1 MHPQAKKTTYFW
13 HRFKPIQPL
22 TDQLIFIPPM
32 KSKYSYIIVV
42 LALILFCYLSMP
54 RFFSNGFDGSYN
66 NIGDGLKN
74 YYTLIKFIQEP
85 IGPKGIFYFE
95 FFQYPFGDYVYTAD
109 NTPIYALF
117 MRWVHNYVTPVEP
130 FVIPLFNF
138 LIAANIVL
146 CGVLLNYLL
155 RRILPSRSWA
165 LALAIILPLSI
176 EQLLRVPRGVF
187 NLSLSSIFVLSFLLC
202 YWYIRYVKSRKRS
215 FSLLFCMF
223 LISVIGFLTHG
234 YYLPILCILF
244 FCFLFFFHLRSIES
258 SKDLLLLLRPV
269 ILVALIGL
277 FSYGLMM
284 LTDGYF
290 DLRQRFAQGYD
301 SPDQKVNLSYFYQS
315 YPHNTL
321 NFPVRVST
329 YFSFAEPHM
338 YMGHAFWGLL
348 FTMLIA
354 GLINTGFR
362 RRMFRALY
370 DISKDRF
377 LLPLFLSSFILLL
390 ISTGD
395 TLYGA
400 GIRLSV
406 IRLFNFDRS
415 GELYLIHYIAI
426 AAVLISIA
434 CFLLFIFFELFRAPR
449 SKRWF
454 RSDKKEFLLLMLTV
468 AVLVTF
474 LFTNWPEFEFVKN
487 RVNPFYYLKKVT
499 RIVEQFRSIA
509 RFAWPFLIVGPIL
522 LIYIYLKAKPSLTR
536 VAQGAVV
543 ILLLSLSATL
553 IVDNINYIKKAA
565 NLPDLFSDQ
574 ELVDVPVVE
583 RNKYSAVVPIP
594 FFMVGSEDYNITID
608 DHDDFSR
615 WLYQFCYKN
624 HLPMM
629 ATKLSRTPPIYSDH
643 AMNMLLNRKMDQPVL
658 DLMPQKPVLV
668 VVSKQYMEG
677 DTAIVLEKV
686 TYQDRRPKATQ
697 ANAAQYDFVK
707 DPGLKF
713 LYTKA
718 GADFYEWQVK

>member
-1 MHPQAKKTTYFW
+1 
-13 HRFKPIQPL
+13 
-22 TDQLIFIPPM
+22 M
-32 KSKYSYIIVV
+32 KSARSYILVIIS
-42 LALILFCYLSMP
+42 LIIFCVLSMP
-54 RFFSNGFDGSYN
+54 EFFMNGFDGSYN

-85 IGPKGIFYFE
+85 IGPKGVFYFD

-117 MRWVHNYVTPVEP
+117 MRWVHNYVVPVEP

-138 LIAANIVL
+138 LIATNIIL

-165 LALAIILPLSI
+165 LALSILLPLSI

-187 NLSLSSIFVLSFLLC
+187 NLSLSSIFVLSFVLC
-202 YWYIRYVKSRKRS
+202 YWYAQHIRSQKRS
-215 FSLLFCMF
+215 FLLLLAMM
-223 LISVIGFLTHG
+223 LISVVGFLTHG

-244 FCFLFFFHLRSIES
+244 FGFLFFIHLRYIENS
-258 SKDLLLLLRPV
+258 RDLLHLLRPV
-269 ILVALIGL
+269 VLVTLIGVL
-277 FSYGLMM
+277 TFGLMM
-284 LTDGYF
+284 ATDGYF

-315 YPHNTL
+315 YPHNTI

-338 YMGHAFWGLL
+338 YMGHAFWCLL
-348 FTMLIA
+348 FIMLIA

-362 RRMFRALY
+362 RKMFRALH
-370 DISKDRF
+370 DIKKNTF
-377 LLPLFLSSFILLL
+377 LFALFLSSFVLLL

-406 IRLFNFDRS
+406 IRLFNFDRN
-415 GELYLIHYIAI
+415 GDLYLVHYIAMG
-426 AAVLISIA
+426 AVVISLI
-434 CFLLFIFFELFRAPR
+434 CFLLFILSELRR
-449 SKRWF
+449 INWSVKWF
-454 RSDKKEFLLLMLTV
+454 RSDKMQFLAL
-468 AVLVTF
+468 VLIIVVLITF
-474 LFTNWPEFEFVKN
+474 FFTNWVALEFIKN
-487 RVNPFYYLKKVT
+487 RVNPFYYLKKVS

-522 LIYIYLKAKPSLTR
+522 LIYIYLKAKPSLNKLGQ
-536 VAQGAVV
+536 AAIV
-543 ILLLSLSATL
+543 ILLLSLSTSQIA
-553 IVDNINYIKKAA
+553 DNINYIKKDA
-565 NLPDLFSDQ
+565 NLPDLFSDK
-574 ELVDVPVVE
+574 ELVDIPMVATE
-583 RNKYSAVVPIP
+583 RYSAVIPVP

-624 HLPMM
+624 DLPMM

-643 AMNMLLNRKMDQPVL
+643 AMNMLINQKMDQPVL

-686 TYQDRRPKATQ
+686 TYQDRRPKATE
-697 ANAAQYDFVK
+697 ANAAQYEFIK
-707 DPGLKF
+707 NPELKF
-713 LYTKA
+713 LYSKA
-718 GADFYEWQVK
+718 GADFYEWWVK